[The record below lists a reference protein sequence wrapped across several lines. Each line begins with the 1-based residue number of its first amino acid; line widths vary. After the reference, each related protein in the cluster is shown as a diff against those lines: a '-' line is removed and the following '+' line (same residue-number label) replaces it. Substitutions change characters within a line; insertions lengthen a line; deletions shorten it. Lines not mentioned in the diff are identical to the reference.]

1 VNDFRLLK
9 WCIALAACAVNQP
22 SWAQSKDSPSKVR
35 VHLLGSFEGHDEVRH
50 LAFSPDGEILAAD
63 TPDVTVWLWDV
74 SKRKHRATIDFGGR
88 FQAIDS
94 LAFTPDGKGLA
105 ATAGAEALKIWDV
118 KSGKRVLDLEDRSG
132 GLGRVAFSP
141 DGEMMATAGMRMG
154 PMKNFTGVVRWRQ
167 TKDHAQERRLE
178 VKDGP
183 VQSIDFSPDGQTLAL
198 VTDDGWM
205 GLKMMAAKERYLRH
219 LAAAL
224 ATRGRLSASEIQL
237 PVPEFRCVLKLVDL
251 GTGRV
256 MKSVRAHKDTADV
269 VKFSPDGR
277 ILATGG
283 GDTLVKLWDPSTCKV
298 RCELKGHES
307 TITCLAFSPDSR
319 FLASAD
325 EKGVKLWDVA
335 SGQEL
340 REASKQLKGNTAVA
354 FSRQGILAT
363 GWQIGI
369 GIGSIEFEKRQREK
383 CIIRLWKLETD

>member
-1 VNDFRLLK
+1 VNESRLLS
-9 WCIALAACAVNQP
+9 WCIVPAVLACAVYQP
-22 SWAQSKDSPSKVR
+22 AWAQSKDSPSKVR
-35 VHLLGSFEGHDEVRH
+35 VDLLGSLGGHDEVRH

-63 TPDVTVWLWDV
+63 TSDVTVWLWDA

-118 KSGKRVLDLEDRSG
+118 GSGKKVLDLQDRSG
-132 GLGRVAFSP
+132 GLWWVAFSP
-141 DGEMMATAGMRMG
+141 DGKMMATAGMRIG
-154 PMKNFTGVVRWRQ
+154 PMKSFTGVVRWRQ
-167 TKDHAQERRLE
+167 TKDHPHERTLE

-183 VQSIDFSPDGQTLAL
+183 VKAIDLSPDGRTLAL
-198 VTDDGWM
+198 VTDDRWGA
-205 GLKMMAAKERYLRH
+205 LKLMADEERH
-219 LAAAL
+219 LAKVGAAL
-224 ATRGRLSASEIQL
+224 ATGHRLSRSDVQL
-237 PVPEFRCVLKLVDL
+237 SDPEMRCVLKLIDL

-256 MKSVRAHKDTADV
+256 VKTVIAHKNTVDV

-283 GDTLVKLWDPSTCKV
+283 GDDLVKLWDPGTCKV
-298 RCELKGHES
+298 RCELKGHGS
-307 TITCLAFSPDSR
+307 TITSLAFSPDSR

-325 EKGVKLWDVA
+325 EIGVKLWDVA

-369 GIGSIEFEKRQREK
+369 APIESREREKEK